1 MEHKRISIFTGNY
14 GSGKTELAINF
25 SLFLKKR
32 YKKIMLI
39 DLDVINPYFRSRE
52 KAEFLEKR
60 GIKVIYPANLH
71 YADLPVV
78 PADVY
83 SLLQNK
89 KVSGVIDAGGDKE
102 GATALGSISR
112 KLVKDDYEMNL
123 VVNTYR
129 DRTEDV
135 EGIINTARRIEEGS
149 RLQIDNLICNVNL
162 GRETLPEHIKKG
174 YQIIQKAAEEM
185 AIPIKFIAVRE
196 DILPVLDE
204 PGSGEEIFPLR
215 IFMKLPWEV

>member
-1 MEHKRISIFTGNY
+1 MEHKRITIFTGNY
-14 GSGKTELAINF
+14 GSGKTEIAVNF
-25 SLFLKKR
+25 SLFLKEK
-32 YKKIMLI
+32 YKKVILI

-52 KAEFLEKR
+52 KADLLEEK
-60 GIKVIYPANLH
+60 GIRVIYPQNLR

-78 PADVY
+78 SPEVY
-83 SLLQNK
+83 SLLQSDK
-89 KVSGVIDAGGDKE
+89 DYGVIDAGGDKE

-149 RLQIDNLICNVNL
+149 RLEIDNLICNVNL

-185 AIPIKFIAVRE
+185 AIPIKFIAVRK
-196 DILPVLDE
+196 DILPGLDE